1 MKTPSLT
8 KCLSSLSV
16 AILAITSVGALA
28 QGDGVPT
35 PTLPSLII
43 ALEAHATLSPP
54 IITPGGVGAAAE
66 VVVPVPVAGPR
77 GGAEV
82 EAINVDGKKDAEVE
96 VSTRDLAPDT
106 YTVSVKKKSD
116 GSEVKLGTFTVDP
129 VVVVGAAAA
138 TPVVGGPRR
147 VGTFIK
153 FGTRSGTPLPAGFDG
168 FDVASI
174 TVSDGKGNVVLAGD
188 LTKNSFL
195 VKNARLVA
203 ETPAAATAAAAAP
216 VVVAPKLGGFV
227 SIFTATRGGVTT
239 SRFSLIAF
247 GLPPAAALQLSVD
260 GADVQA
266 VTPDKRGFVNVRS
279 LPATVNLPAVQKVA
293 IHDAA
298 NVNLLHAS
306 F

>member
-16 AILAITSVGALA
+16 AILAITSVGAIA
-28 QGDGVPT
+28 QGDGAVTFT
-35 PTLPSLII
+35 PPSLII
-43 ALEAHATLSPP
+43 ALEARATLSPP
-54 IITPGGVGAAAE
+54 IITPGGVASEAA
-66 VVVPVPVAGPR
+66 VVPVAGPR

-82 EAINVDGKKDAEVE
+82 EAINVDGKKNAEVE
-96 VSTRDLAPDT
+96 VSTRDLAADT

-129 VVVVGAAAA
+129 VVVVGANAAA
-138 TPVVGGPRR
+138 PAPAVGGPRR

-153 FGTRSGTPLPAGFDG
+153 FGTKSGTPLPADFDG
-168 FDVASI
+168 FDVASLS
-174 TVSDGKGNVVLAGD
+174 VSDSKGNVVLDGD
-188 LTKNSFL
+188 LTKNSVL

-203 ETPAAATAAAAAP
+203 DSPSQKAAA
-216 VVVAPKLGGFV
+216 VATLKPGGFV
-227 SIFTATRGGVTT
+227 SIFVSTRGGVTT
-239 SRFSLIAF
+239 SRFSLVAVGF
-247 GLPPAAALQLSVD
+247 TPAAALQLSID
-260 GADVQA
+260 GMDVQA
-266 VTPDKRGFVNVRS
+266 ITPDKRGFVNVRS

-298 NVNLLHAS
+298 KVTLLSAS